1 MNSNDKNMSAE
12 SAIIQSNFIHNIID
26 EDLKKGTYGQ
36 KVYTRFP
43 PEPNGYLHIGHAKSI
58 CLIFGTA
65 INYNGKC
72 NLRFDD
78 TNPAKEEVEYVEY
91 IKEDV
96 KWLGFEWDELLFASD
111 YFEEMYQLA
120 VKLIKKDK
128 AYVCELTPEQMRE
141 YRGNFDTPGKDSPY
155 RNRPIEESL
164 SLFEKMRAGEFA
176 EGQMTLRAKIDMA
189 SPNMNMRDPALYRI
203 VHASHHRTGDAW
215 CIYPMYDYAHPLE
228 DAIEGITHSICTLE
242 FEAHRPFY
250 DWVLIETEWN
260 NPPKQIEFA
269 RLEMTNMVM
278 SKRYL
283 KKLVDEKLVQG
294 WDDPRMSTISG
305 LRRRGYTPSSIRT
318 FAEKIGVSKANSEV
332 DISLLEHCIRED
344 LKLTAHRKM
353 AVLDP
358 LKLVI
363 TNYPEGEVEYLDAE
377 NNSEN
382 PELGNRKIPFTK
394 ELYIE
399 RDDFMEN
406 PPSKYYRLF
415 PGNEVRLRN
424 AYFVKCEEVIKDDAG
439 NIVEVRCTYDPETKS
454 GTGFTGRKVKGTI
467 HWVSATHNVK
477 ASVRL
482 YDYLFVKSENDE
494 EGYVYNANSLKVLD
508 ECYLEKSFEDAKKD
522 DKYQFNRHGYFV
534 VDTKDTTQNHL
545 VFNRIVSLKD
555 SFNKK

>member
-1 MNSNDKNMSAE
+1 MGRAS
-12 SAIIQSNFIHNIID
+12 
-26 EDLKKGTYGQ
+26 
-36 KVYTRFP
+36 
-43 PEPNGYLHIGHAKSI
+43 
-58 CLIFGTA
+58 
-65 INYNGKC
+65 
-72 NLRFDD
+72 
-78 TNPAKEEVEYVEY
+78 
-91 IKEDV
+91 
-96 KWLGFEWDELLFASD
+96 FASD

-508 ECYLEKSFEDAKKD
+508 ECYLEKSFEDAKKMINISLTD
-522 DKYQFNRHGYFV
+522 M
-534 VDTKDTTQNHL
+534 DTLLLIRKIQQKIIL
-545 VFNRIVSLKD
+545 FLIE
-555 SFNKK
+555 

>member
-1 MNSNDKNMSAE
+1 
-12 SAIIQSNFIHNIID
+12 
-26 EDLKKGTYGQ
+26 
-36 KVYTRFP
+36 
-43 PEPNGYLHIGHAKSI
+43 
-58 CLIFGTA
+58 
-65 INYNGKC
+65 
-72 NLRFDD
+72 
-78 TNPAKEEVEYVEY
+78 
-91 IKEDV
+91 
-96 KWLGFEWDELLFASD
+96 
-111 YFEEMYQLA
+111 
-120 VKLIKKDK
+120 
-128 AYVCELTPEQMRE
+128 
-141 YRGNFDTPGKDSPY
+141 
-155 RNRPIEESL
+155 
-164 SLFEKMRAGEFA
+164 
-176 EGQMTLRAKIDMA
+176 
-189 SPNMNMRDPALYRI
+189 
-203 VHASHHRTGDAW
+203 
-215 CIYPMYDYAHPLE
+215 
-228 DAIEGITHSICTLE
+228 
-242 FEAHRPFY
+242 
-250 DWVLIETEWN
+250 
-260 NPPKQIEFA
+260 
-269 RLEMTNMVM
+269 M